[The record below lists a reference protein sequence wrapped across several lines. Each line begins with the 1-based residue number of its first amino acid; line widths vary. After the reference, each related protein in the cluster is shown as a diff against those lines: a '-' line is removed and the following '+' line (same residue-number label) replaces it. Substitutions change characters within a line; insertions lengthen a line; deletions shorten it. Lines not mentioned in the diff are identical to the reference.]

1 MKSRVDRAFR
11 PVSPPANEVAV
22 LARSSPK
29 KIPGQERGSRHTF
42 LRYSCGLV
50 AVGAIVA
57 CAAPVDLSAVQKYA
71 STTAAAGTSFSALA
85 ADFTASCLR
94 GNAALD
100 GLVYATNSRSVPT
113 IVGILSTAQLT
124 DAATIV
130 PTLDPGYTY
139 VAPSPGPT
147 TPPLSAPAILP
158 RQATCDDAADVSKSW
173 DKANATVL
181 AYVQS
186 LGNLADVDAIPT
198 PNPAPLASPLEEV
211 GVSSAAV
218 QAGSNLLTEIAS
230 FYYRNKS
237 DRYIREFLAQVNPSM
252 PGAMETLEVV
262 NAAYSLELASEF
274 TFIAA
279 RYPGFARDQLK
290 KYAAATS
297 SIAAI
302 DAEVAQNPHRRKALE
317 SNRAALEGQ
326 QISIARGLLRKRA
339 AVVSALDLINRQ
351 RKASASYG
359 AAIEQILKTHEQLYA
374 ASQGS
379 ATLKDYLTII
389 QTTGAPVLTNLVNLA
404 QAIK

>member
-1 MKSRVDRAFR
+1 MGRSFKALALVERWATGRWLIYAG
-11 PVSPPANEVAV
+11 
-22 LARSSPK
+22 LARACKRVLLNRREVDGEVESRSRLSARFATGKRGRRFGPFESK

-279 RYPGFARDQLK
+279 RYP
-290 KYAAATS
+290 
-297 SIAAI
+297 
-302 DAEVAQNPHRRKALE
+302 V
-317 SNRAALEGQ
+317 
-326 QISIARGLLRKRA
+326 
-339 AVVSALDLINRQ
+339 
-351 RKASASYG
+351 
-359 AAIEQILKTHEQLYA
+359 
-374 ASQGS
+374 SQG
-379 ATLKDYLTII
+379 I
-389 QTTGAPVLTNLVNLA
+389 N
-404 QAIK
+404 